1 MPRRPKGEKMV
12 QLSVYVPPAMYADVS
27 KLAVEYNTTMSNIV
41 QTALSNWLQG
51 LKNNDD
57 RVTLTVSKD
66 VYEKLVA
73 LAMRRGKSIGDV
85 LLELL
90 GIKREETAKN

>member
-12 QLSVYVPPAMYADVS
+12 QLSVYVPPSMYAEVS

-41 QTALSNWLQG
+41 QTALSNWLQV
-51 LKNNDD
+51 LKGNDD
-57 RVTLTVSKD
+57 RVALAVPKE
-66 VYEKLVA
+66 VHEKLVA
-73 LAMRRGKSIGDV
+73 LAMRHGKSIDAV

-90 GIKREETAKN
+90 GLKKEEAAKN